1 MKPLRMRTPLFV
13 VVVVLAGCQ
22 KAPPTTPDATFR
34 VFTEA
39 LAKSD
44 AKSAFAMLTQKS
56 RAGLEAKSKALAEA
70 STGTVKDEPALLA
83 FRTPIQ
89 ASPVISITV
98 VQSDDAKAVLE
109 VKTCRLALDAS
120 RACPPGADVQER
132 VTMMKEA
139 QRWAVELPE
148 LVTP

>member
-1 MKPLRMRTPLFV
+1 MKCLRMRLLPLV
-13 VVVVLAGCQ
+13 VVVLLAGCQ
-22 KAPPTTPDATFR
+22 KAPPTTPDGTFR
-34 VFTEA
+34 VFSEA

-56 RAGLEAKSKALAEA
+56 RSVLEAKSKALAEA
-70 STGTVKDEPALLA
+70 SKGTVKDEPALLA
-83 FRTPIQ
+83 FRTPTQ
-89 ASPVISITV
+89 AAPVISITV
-98 VQSDDAKAVLE
+98 AQADDTKAVLE
-109 VKTCRLALDAS
+109 VKTCRQALDAS
-120 RACPPGADVQER
+120 RACPAGADVQER

>member
-1 MKPLRMRTPLFV
+1 MKCLRMRLVLLIV
-13 VVVVLAGCQ
+13 VGLSGCQ
-22 KAPPTTPDATFR
+22 RAPPTTPDGTFR

-39 LAKSD
+39 LKKQD
-44 AKSAFAMLTQKS
+44 AKTAFSMLTQKS
-56 RAGLEAKSKALAEA
+56 RSALEARSKALADA
-70 STGTVKDEPALLA
+70 SKGTVKDEPALLA
-83 FRTPIQ
+83 FRTPNQ

-98 VQSDDAKAVLE
+98 SQSDDAKAVLE
-109 VKTCRLALDAS
+109 VKTCRLPLDAS
-120 RACPPGADVQER
+120 GACPAGADVQER